1 MQKGC
6 CVVYLILNRKLKSR
20 REVVEVWFYSAD
32 NVANHQE
39 VTNIILVGSRAGLVR
54 WGNKIVN
61 TNCREAS

>member
-1 MQKGC
+1 M
-6 CVVYLILNRKLKSR
+6 VYLILNRKLKSR
-20 REVVEVWFYSAD
+20 REVVVVEVWFYSAD
-32 NVANHQE
+32 NVANHRE